1 MLTSLHVHKE
11 YSQIVPRWL
20 IFKRLWKSAILLVMH
35 MAVNY
40 KGGNMCKAC
49 GCGKKKGEPGF
60 GKGKSNKKAMKSRVA
75 PTSKNMRGSSR
86 GR

>member
-1 MLTSLHVHKE
+1 MLTSLRVHKE
-11 YSQIVPRWL
+11 SSLTLLRRLTFKGLL
-20 IFKRLWKSAILLVMH
+20 ISAIKLVMH

-40 KGGNMCKAC
+40 KGENMCKAC

-60 GKGKSNKKAMKSRVA
+60 GKGKSIKATMKSRVA
-75 PTSKNMRGSSR
+75 PNRKNTRGASR

>member
-1 MLTSLHVHKE
+1 MLTSQRVHKE
-11 YSQIVPRWL
+11 SSQIVPRRL
-20 IFKRLWKSAILLVMH
+20 TFKRLLISATKLAMH

-60 GKGKSNKKAMKSRVA
+60 GKGKSNKKSMKSRVA
-75 PTSKNMRGSSR
+75 PTRKNMRGSSR

>member
-1 MLTSLHVHKE
+1 
-11 YSQIVPRWL
+11 
-20 IFKRLWKSAILLVMH
+20 MH

-40 KGGNMCKAC
+40 KGENMCKAC

-60 GKGKSNKKAMKSRVA
+60 GKGKSIKATMKSRVA
-75 PTSKNMRGSSR
+75 PNRKNTRGASR

>member
-1 MLTSLHVHKE
+1 
-11 YSQIVPRWL
+11 
-20 IFKRLWKSAILLVMH
+20 MH

>member
-1 MLTSLHVHKE
+1 
-11 YSQIVPRWL
+11 
-20 IFKRLWKSAILLVMH
+20 MH

-60 GKGKSNKKAMKSRVA
+60 GKGKSNKKSMKSRVA
-75 PTSKNMRGSSR
+75 PTRKNMKGSSR